1 MLYLFTLA
9 LLSQVGGIGGY
20 TVGACLAK
28 NTPVN
33 TEVSKLGI
41 SRFDVLVAHGGSGYS
56 ISNNLLLGGTGF
68 GAGFKGE
75 NDTLTVE
82 YGIGGGY
89 FEFGYTY
96 SLTNSVFPFVMM
108 GVGGFSESAIIRK
121 KIQNIPWDSVWTN
134 PLREVEISR
143 GSFSLA
149 PSAGILVFPNK
160 SFVGVL
166 IKFTY
171 NTILTKEWKVREE
184 IKILNSPSS
193 PLGYLT
199 FSASIVF
206 GGMTRRK

>member
-9 LLSQVGGIGGY
+9 LLSQVGGVGGY

-33 TEVSKLGI
+33 TELSKLGI

-56 ISNNLLLGGTGF
+56 VSNNLLLGGTGF

-75 NDTLTVE
+75 NDTLIVE

-89 FEFGYTY
+89 FEVGYSY

-108 GVGGFSESAIIRK
+108 GIGGFSESAIIRR
-121 KIQNIPWDSVWTN
+121 KIQNINWDSIWTN
-134 PLREVEISR
+134 PLREVQIGR

-149 PSAGILVFPNK
+149 PSVGVLVFPNR
-160 SFVGVL
+160 SFVGLL

-171 NTILTKEWKVREE
+171 NTILTKEWEMGDE
-184 IKILNSPSS
+184 IKILNAPSS
-193 PLGYLT
+193 PLGYIT
-199 FSASIVF
+199 FSASVVF
-206 GGMTRRK
+206 GGMTRRE